1 MTTEN
6 LIDAF
11 GQIDDTIFAE
21 TENGL
26 ADRFEEQAEPVI
38 FSAAEKKQRM
48 IRPYFTAAAV
58 LALVIALPLLVTY
71 FANNTPADIE
81 PPYNSGDSFTES
93 VEGTVGTEPAETVGE
108 NEEKTGEE
116 PCLTE
121 MSIED
126 IIAASDCI
134 LRAEFISSEDSGD
147 RYNYT
152 FSKIETIKDNTGGA
166 FGDKFELS
174 LNKNG
179 DDRQMFTEGEYILPL
194 TYFDSVYFD
203 SPYCDVICDT
213 VISCGGGIIKSIFVN
228 GSAVEMSEELIT
240 VDDFTQ
246 YANSVEDRSS
256 SLSGGYITST
266 LLSDIIEQSDY
277 IVKAVI
283 DHEPLRSGE
292 DRGMYTCNLVQCYK
306 GEVEETF
313 EAVFMYDSVEVGK
326 EYYFFLTKPDA
337 NSVFYIVSSKN
348 SIYSSDDTNVT
359 DMLNRS
365 SFVFLEGESI
375 PYDMLV
381 DFNSEFDY
389 SESGDPDMIALLSG
403 LPAEITDLYRQCST
417 FFPLI
422 FYGAVPFAEAAP
434 REYSGTLCEMY
445 MGNPVEYYQTGYN
458 YDSFS
463 QAVFNVFTEER
474 AQKITDRFK
483 VYNGGLWTRDTGW
496 GGPSVYFAEYE
507 ISSLTDTEIVI
518 TRTEYYCSSGYET
531 FDPDKKDEYEKNDY
545 ECKFVLTD
553 KGWRAE
559 KFFELD
565 LLLDYY
571 GNNYADMLNEDSDV
585 TPETAAENPVVY
597 IDGKEYTLT
606 GEPMT
611 ADMLADYE
619 LEKYHG
625 LDECGYQSMTDFLDG
640 LNCPYKEELKDLYR
654 RAHVIS
660 FYEGSCGTDN
670 IPWESVITV
679 PESRA
684 RLESDGDGTFF
695 ETGFT
700 YDSFYNNY
708 LDIFTKKTAERIFE
722 FYPWFLSYNGELWI
736 IGVSGGS
743 FYTQLPY
750 EEYEVVKQTDV
761 DITIRRTL
769 YFYDWVSAGEECEY
783 DPEKKD
789 LYTKQHSDC
798 KFVFTDD
805 GWRIEEFFGF
815 LKNVSS

>member
-1 MTTEN
+1 MTVKTED

-11 GQIDDTIFAE
+11 GQIDDKIFEE
-21 TENGL
+21 TEKEL
-26 ADRFEEQAEPVI
+26 ADRFEEQAELVI
-38 FSAAEKKQRM
+38 ISAEEKKQRI

-58 LALVIALPLLVTY
+58 LALVIALPLLVTH

-81 PPYNSGDSFTES
+81 PPYTSGDSFTES
-93 VEGTVGTEPAETVGE
+93 VDSTVGTEPVETVGK
-108 NEEKTGEE
+108 NEEKTGGESS
-116 PCLTE
+116 LRA

-126 IIAASDCI
+126 IIAESDCI
-134 LRAEFISSEDSGD
+134 LRAKFISSKDLGD
-147 RYNYT
+147 HYNYT
-152 FSKIETIKDNTGGA
+152 FFKIETIKDNTGGA

-174 LNKNG
+174 LKKNG

-194 TYFDSVYFD
+194 TYLNSVYFD
-203 SPYCDVICDT
+203 SPYCDVTCDT
-213 VISCGGGIIKSIFVN
+213 VISCDGGIIKSVFVS
-228 GSAVEMSEELIT
+228 GSAVEIPEELT
-240 VDDFTQ
+240 TADVFTQ
-246 YANSVEDRSS
+246 YANSVEDRSDTH
-256 SLSGGYITST
+256 SGDYITST
-266 LLSDIIEQSDY
+266 SLSDIIEQSDY

-283 DHEPLRSGE
+283 DHEPFRSGE
-292 DRGMYTCNLVQCYK
+292 NRGMYTCNLVQCYK

-326 EYYFFLTKPDA
+326 EYYFFLTKPGP

-359 DMLNRS
+359 DMINRFCS
-365 SFVFLEGESI
+365 VFLEGESI

-403 LPAEITDLYRQCST
+403 LPAEITELYRQCSA

-445 MGNPVEYYQTGYN
+445 MGYPVYYYQTGYN
-458 YDSFS
+458 YSSFC

-496 GGPSVYFAEYE
+496 GGPSVYFTEYE

-518 TRTEYYCSSGYET
+518 TRTEYYCSSGYEV
-531 FDPDKKDEYEKNDY
+531 FDPDKKDEYEKNED

-559 KFFELD
+559 KFFWLD

-571 GNNYADMLNEDSDV
+571 VNNYADMSNEDSGV
-585 TPETAAENPVVY
+585 TPETAAENPAVY

-611 ADMLADYE
+611 ADMLADYD
-619 LEKYHG
+619 LEKYHD
-625 LDECGYQSMTDFLDG
+625 LDECGYKSMTDFLDG
-640 LNCPYKEELKDLYR
+640 LDCSDKEELKDLYR

-670 IPWESVITV
+670 IPWESVITDH
-679 PESRA
+679 ESRA
-684 RLESDGDGTFF
+684 RLESDEEGTFF

-700 YDSFYNNY
+700 YYSFYNNY
-708 LDIFTKKTAERIFE
+708 LDVFTKETAERIFE
-722 FYPWFLSYNGELWI
+722 SYPWFLSYNGELWI

-750 EEYEVVKQTDV
+750 EEYEVVKQTDAE
-761 DITIRRTL
+761 ITVRRTL
-769 YFYDWVSAGEECEY
+769 YFYDWVSAGEEY
-783 DPEKKD
+783 KFDPEKKE
-789 LYTKQHSDC
+789 LYTKQYSDC
-798 KFVFTDD
+798 KFVLTEK
-805 GWRIEEFFGF
+805 GWRIGEFFG
-815 LKNVSS
+815 LG